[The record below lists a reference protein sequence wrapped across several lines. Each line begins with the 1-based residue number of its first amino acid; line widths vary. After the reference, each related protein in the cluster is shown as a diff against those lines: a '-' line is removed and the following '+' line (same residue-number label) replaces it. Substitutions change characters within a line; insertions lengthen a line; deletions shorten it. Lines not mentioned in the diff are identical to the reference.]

1 MLKVHR
7 VTQYQQSP
15 WLKPFID
22 FNATMRAAAKSDL
35 EKDFFKLLNNSVFGK
50 TMQNTRDYRNVNLVG
65 SEKKALKLASQLTFR
80 SYTIF
85 HDKLIAVERY
95 QTTVKM
101 DKPIYV
107 GVTALELS
115 KLVMYDFH
123 YNFIK
128 KEYPGERSKL
138 CFTDTDSFL
147 YKLQTNDIHADILAN
162 NERFDL
168 SEYKDNHRMFEGLS
182 KEEIRHIKQKNKKV
196 VGKFKDELKG
206 NLLLEFVGL
215 RAKAYSYQYEK
226 EVFVDENGIE
236 VDEETMFTKL
246 IIDEA
251 KKLKGIKKYVVAN
264 TIHFDQYKQSLL
276 EGIKLYVEMKTF
288 RSYGHK
294 LSTISQNKLA
304 LSRYD
309 DKRYILQDGVSTI
322 AHGHYNA
329 F

>member
-1 MLKVHR
+1 MELKVTNVHR
-7 VTQYQQSP
+7 IVEYQQAP

-22 FNATMRAAAKSDL
+22 FNTNMHAAAESDF

-50 TMQNTRDYRNVNLVG
+50 TMQNTRDYRNIDLVG
-65 SEKKALKLASQLTFR
+65 SEEKAHNLSAQPTFR

-95 QTTVKM
+95 QMCVKM

-128 KEYPGERSKL
+128 KKYPGEQSRL
-138 CFTDTDSFL
+138 CFTNTDSFL
-147 YKLQTNDIHADILAN
+147 YELKTNDIYADILSN

-168 SEYKDNHRMFEGLS
+168 SEYKDNHQIFENLS
-182 KEEIRHIKQKNKKV
+182 KEEIRRLKQKNKKV

-206 NLLLEFVGL
+206 NLLLEFVGQK
-215 RAKAYSYQYEK
+215 AKAYSYQYEK
-226 EVFVDENGIE
+226 SVFVDENGIE

-251 KKLKGIKKYVVAN
+251 KKLKGVKNYVVSN
-264 TIHFDQYKQSLL
+264 TIHFEQYMRSLL
-276 EGIKLYVEMKTF
+276 EGINLYVEMMTF
-288 RSYGHK
+288 RSYKHK
-294 LSTISQNKLA
+294 LSTISQNKLS
-304 LSRYD
+304 LSKYD
-309 DKRYILQDGVSTI
+309 ITKGT
-322 AHGHYNA
+322 